1 MQHSFHNFFKNTLN
15 KKAGRIL
22 LCLSAVLF
30 IAAIVVGI
38 DLYNKGNTAKNNADE
53 ILSAYEST
61 QTPSI
66 ENNIPETFKGHN
78 VLGVIEIEK
87 INQKLPIID
96 ETTTQTLELSCCYYK
111 GALPGQ
117 KGNTVITGH
126 NYANGSI
133 FGDLDKLKS
142 GDKVSI
148 STKAG
153 TYIYKVYDTE
163 VIKPDDIKALNE
175 YEGDYGLTLMTCT
188 SNGNR
193 RLLIRCSLA
202 E

>member
-1 MQHSFHNFFKNTLN
+1 MHSFHNRIKNTWN

-30 IAAIVVGI
+30 IAAIIVGI
-38 DLYNKGNTAKNNADE
+38 DLYNRGNNAQNNADE
-53 ILSAYEST
+53 ILSEYENS
-61 QTPSI
+61 QAPSL
-66 ENNIPETFKGHN
+66 ENNIPETFKEHN
-78 VLGVIEIEK
+78 VLGVIEIET

-117 KGNTVITGH
+117 KGNMVITGH

-133 FGDLDKLKS
+133 FGDLDKLKL

-148 STKAG
+148 STKAE

-163 VIKPDDIKALNE
+163 VIMPDDVKALDE
-175 YEGDYGLTLMTCT
+175 YEGDYALTLMTCT

-193 RLLIRCSLA
+193 RLLVRCSLT